1 VSGSEAAVL
10 DGNGSRLRLR
20 LAWLRD
26 FGIVASAGALFIAL
40 SFASDAFLTWTNLA
54 NVLDQWAPVGIMAC
68 AATLVIIAGGFDLSI
83 GAVFAVAGITA
94 AKVANATSP
103 EIGFLAGIGI
113 GLGLGI
119 GNGALVTVGRIN
131 PFVATLASSFMIR
144 GFALVFSGG
153 FLVTVDDP
161 GFQRLGTGELLG
173 LQYPVYVFAGFVLL
187 TSFLLARTT
196 FGRYIYAVGGNPTA
210 ARLSGVRVDTVRA
223 ATFALSGLSAGLAGV
238 IVSSRVATGQAD
250 AGIGLEFSVIAAVVI
265 GGTSIYGGE
274 GTIWRTVVGVLF
286 LGMIGNG
293 FNLLNVNPTYQQ
305 IIQGAIIIVA
315 VAVDAWSRRS
325 P

>member
-1 VSGSEAAVL
+1 MSRPEAAVL
-10 DGNGSRLRLR
+10 DGRATRLGLR

-26 FGIVASAGALFIAL
+26 FGIVASFGALFLAL
-40 SFASDAFLTWTNLA
+40 SIASDAFLTWTNMA
-54 NVLDQWAPVGIMAC
+54 NILDQWAPVGIMAC

-83 GAVFAVAGITA
+83 GAIFAVAGITA

-103 EIGFLAGIGI
+103 ELGFLAGIAI
-113 GLGLGI
+113 GLGLGV
-119 GNGALVTVGRIN
+119 GNGLLTTVGRVN
-131 PFVATLASSFMIR
+131 PFVGTLASSFMIR

-153 FLVTVDDP
+153 FLITVDDP
-161 GFQRLGTGELLG
+161 AFQELGTGELLG
-173 LQYPVYVFAGFVLL
+173 LKYPVYVFAGFVLL
-187 TSFLLARTT
+187 TAFLLARTT
-196 FGRYIYAVGGNPTA
+196 FGRYVYASGANPAA
-210 ARLSGVRVDTVRA
+210 ARLSGVRVSGVRA

-305 IIQGAIIIVA
+305 IIQGAIILVA

-325 P
+325 R

>member
-1 VSGSEAAVL
+1 ML
-10 DGNGSRLRLR
+10 DGKGARLGLR

-26 FGIVASAGALFIAL
+26 FGIVASFGALFLAL
-40 SFASDAFLTWTNLA
+40 SIASDAFLTWTNLA

-68 AATLVIIAGGFDLSI
+68 AATLVIIAGGFDLSV
-83 GAVFAVAGITA
+83 GAIFAVAGITA

-103 EIGFLAGIGI
+103 ELGFLAGIAV
-113 GLGLGI
+113 GLGLGV
-119 GNGALVTVGRIN
+119 GNGLLTTVGRIN
-131 PFVATLASSFMIR
+131 PFVGTLASSFMIR

-153 FLVTVDDP
+153 FLITVDDP
-161 GFQRLGTGELLG
+161 GFQELGTGELLG
-173 LQYPVYVFAGFVLL
+173 LKYPVYVFAGFVLL
-187 TSFLLARTT
+187 TAFLLARTT
-196 FGRYIYAVGGNPTA
+196 FGRYVYASGANPAA
-210 ARLSGVRVDTVRA
+210 ARLSGVRVSAVRA
-223 ATFALSGLSAGLAGV
+223 ATFALSGLSAGVAGV

-305 IIQGAIIIVA
+305 IIQGAIILVA

-325 P
+325 R